1 VRWLRTALLHLV
13 PVTGAIADN
22 RRLIEAGV
30 RGAAARGAHY
40 VLTPELA
47 LCGYEFDAV
56 IGTAWIEPQ
65 PDAWMVAFCGLV
77 KALRVTV
84 FLSHPERDTVT
95 GRLHNSVFAI
105 APDGRIGGRHRKI
118 HVLTGGAEGWS
129 TGGTDHVAPVE
140 CDGLTVG
147 MLVCADAFP
156 PAPAQTLKAKGA
168 QLLISA
174 AAWGPGLHE
183 PNGEWEARSLETG
196 LPLIVCNR
204 GGRDR
209 TLDFT
214 GAESIVAIAGH
225 RVLSARPDRSVI
237 LTCDWDQEPLTLLS
251 SEWEVSEI
259 SVEDARTV

>member
-1 VRWLRTALLHLV
+1 MSRLRTALLHLV
-13 PVTGAIADN
+13 PVTGAVADN

-30 RGAAARGAHY
+30 RGAAARGADC

-47 LCGYEFDAV
+47 VCGYEFNGV

-65 PDAWMVAFCGLV
+65 PDAWMAAFCEVV
-77 KALRVTV
+77 KALRISV
-84 FLSHPERDTVT
+84 FLSHPERDTAT
-95 GRLHNSVFAI
+95 GCLYNSVFAI
-105 APDGRIGGRHRKI
+105 GPDGRIAGRHRKI
-118 HVLTGGAEGWS
+118 HVLTGVEGWS
-129 TGGTDHVAPVE
+129 TGAVDDIAPVE
-140 CDGLTVG
+140 CNGLAVG
-147 MLVCADAFP
+147 ILVCADAFP
-156 PAPAQTLKAKGA
+156 PAPARMLKAKGA

-204 GGRDR
+204 AGRDR

-225 RVLSARPDRSVI
+225 RILSARPDRSVI
-237 LTCDWDQEPLTLLS
+237 LTCDWDRETLTLLS
-251 SEWEVSEI
+251 PEWEVSEI
-259 SVEDARTV
+259 TVEGQGTV

>member
-1 VRWLRTALLHLV
+1 MSRLRTALLHLV
-13 PVTGAIADN
+13 PVTGAVANN

-30 RGAAARGAHY
+30 RSAAAQGAHY

-47 LCGYEFDAV
+47 VCGYEFDAV

-65 PDAWMVAFCGLV
+65 PDAWMTAFCKLV
-77 KALRVTV
+77 KALGVTL

-95 GRLHNSVFAI
+95 GRLHNSLFAI
-105 APDGRIGGRHRKI
+105 GADGRIAGRHRKI

-129 TGGTDHVAPVE
+129 TGAAGHVAPVE

-156 PAPAQTLKAKGA
+156 SAPARMLKAKGA

-183 PNGEWEARSLETG
+183 PSGEWEARSLETG

-214 GAESIVAIAGH
+214 GAESIVAIAGQ
-225 RVLSARPDRSVI
+225 RVLSARPERSVI
-237 LTCDWDQEPLTLLS
+237 LTCEWDRETLTLLS
-251 SEWEVSEI
+251 SKWEVGEI
-259 SVEDARTV
+259 TVEDPGTV

>member
-1 VRWLRTALLHLV
+1 VSRLRTALLHLV
-13 PVTGAIADN
+13 PVTGAVADN

-30 RGAAARGAHY
+30 RSAAAQGAHY

-47 LCGYEFDAV
+47 VCGYEFNAV

-65 PDAWMVAFCGLV
+65 PDAWMTAFCKLV
-77 KALRVTV
+77 KALGVTV

-105 APDGRIGGRHRKI
+105 GPDGRIAGRHRKI

-129 TGGTDHVAPVE
+129 TGADEVAPVE
-140 CDGLTVG
+140 CTGLTIG
-147 MLVCADAFP
+147 LLVCADAFP

-225 RVLSARPDRSVI
+225 RVLSARPDRSIV
-237 LTCDWDQEPLTLLS
+237 LTCEWDRETLTLLS
-251 SEWEVSEI
+251 PKWEVSEI
-259 SVEDARTV
+259 TVEDQGTV

>member
-1 VRWLRTALLHLV
+1 VSRLRTALLHLA

-30 RGAAARGAHY
+30 RSAAARGAHH

-47 LCGYEFDAV
+47 VCGYEFNAV

-65 PDAWMVAFCGLV
+65 PDAWMTAFCELV
-77 KALRVTV
+77 TTLRVTV
-84 FLSHPERDTVT
+84 FLSHPERDAAT
-95 GRLHNSVFAI
+95 GRLHNSLFAI
-105 APDGRIGGRHRKI
+105 GPDGRIAGRHRKI
-118 HVLTGGAEGWS
+118 HVLSGAEGWS
-129 TGGTDHVAPVE
+129 TGADGIAPVE
-140 CDGLTVG
+140 CHGLTIG
-147 MLVCADAFP
+147 LLVCADAYP
-156 PAPAQTLKAKGA
+156 AAPARTLKAKGA
-168 QLLISA
+168 RLLISA

-204 GGRDR
+204 TGRDR
-209 TLDFT
+209 SLDFT

-237 LTCDWDQEPLTLLS
+237 LTCDWERETLTLLS
-251 SEWEVSEI
+251 TEWEVSEI
-259 SVEDARTV
+259 TG